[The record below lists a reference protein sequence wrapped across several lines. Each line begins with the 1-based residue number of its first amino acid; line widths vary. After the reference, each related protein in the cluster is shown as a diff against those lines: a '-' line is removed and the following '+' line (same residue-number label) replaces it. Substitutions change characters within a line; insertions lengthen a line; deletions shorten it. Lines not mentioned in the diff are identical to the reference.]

1 MDFITIILI
10 AAGVFIVLFILVAAF
25 LIIRKFR
32 KGGNVMK
39 PSKKQMR
46 EVEELEEPN
55 ADEIET
61 VDEGE
66 NEEPEAEQPKEQQK
80 AFCMVVVEGG
90 KAYRGEFLGE
100 EPQLVTLGNNQLVKV
115 DSYWLLLKTE
125 KVPLLK
131 INRNHIIMVAF
142 ENLPQAPTQQKQVQ
156 KKSKEAVEAEE
167 AIESID
173 V

>member
-1 MDFITIILI
+1 
-10 AAGVFIVLFILVAAF
+10 
-25 LIIRKFR
+25 
-32 KGGNVMK
+32 MK
-39 PSKKQMR
+39 PTKKQMR
-46 EVEELEEPN
+46 EVEELEEPDPN
-55 ADEIET
+55 EIET

-66 NEEPEAEQPKEQQK
+66 NEEPEAEQPKAQQK

-100 EPQLVTLGNNQLVKV
+100 EPQLVTLPNGQLVKV

-131 INRNHIIMVAF
+131 INRHHIVMVAF
-142 ENLPQAPTQQKQVQ
+142 ENLPSAQTQQKPIQ